1 MDVRE
6 VIKKPLVTE
15 RSSEMSEKQNK
26 YSFHVDKRANRIEIR
41 RAVEEL
47 FKVKVVRV
55 NTLMVRGK
63 KKRVRYH
70 LGKTPDWKKAFVT
83 LGEGDKIEFA

>member
-6 VIKKPLVTE
+6 VIKKPLLTE
-15 RSSEMSEKQNK
+15 RSSEMSERQNK

-47 FKVKVVRV
+47 FKVKVIRV

-70 LGKTPDWKKAFVT
+70 IGKTPDWKKAFVT

>member
-6 VIKKPLVTE
+6 VIKKPILTE
-15 RSSEMSEKQNK
+15 RSSRMGEKENK

-55 NTLMVRGK
+55 NTVMVRGK

-70 LGKTPDWKKAFVT
+70 VGKTPDWKKAFVT